1 MGVRAEAKNN
11 SNYLSCIL
19 HSGIFCALL
28 PLSSLDGL
36 FCFFPE
42 LVNNSSTRACEV
54 AQHLIIRTHMKVEGE
69 H

>member
-1 MGVRAEAKNN
+1 MWVSEGMAVGVGAETKNN

-19 HSGIFCALL
+19 HSGIFCAIL

-36 FCFFPE
+36 FRFSLG

-54 AQHLIIRTHMKVEGE
+54 AQH
-69 H
+69 